1 MYREFEEF
9 VFNNYDMRLSGINL
23 KYYHSRRVAVLSK
36 KIAENL
42 GLSLYDVKV
51 ATQIGLLHDI
61 ARFYEYMMFKDFPF

>member
-51 ATQIGLLHDI
+51 ATQI
-61 ARFYEYMMFKDFPF
+61 